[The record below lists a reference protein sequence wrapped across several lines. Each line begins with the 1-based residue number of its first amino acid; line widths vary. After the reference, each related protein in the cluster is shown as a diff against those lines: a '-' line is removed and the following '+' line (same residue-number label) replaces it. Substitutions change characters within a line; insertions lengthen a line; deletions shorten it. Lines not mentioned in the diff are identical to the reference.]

1 MKTGKISLNKLDI
14 WRVLEISV
22 ELEQPQDKSPPQKKP
37 KKKNKENFFLK
48 VKKERYGMGDALA

>member
-22 ELEQPQDKSPPQKKP
+22 ELEQPQDKSPPKKN

>member
-22 ELEQPQDKSPPQKKP
+22 ELEQPQDKSPPQKKN
-37 KKKNKENFFLK
+37 KKKKQGKLFFK
-48 VKKERYGMGDALA
+48 GKKRKIWNG